1 MAGDQMSNRIQKYQC
16 IKQVHAEPMTY
27 GAFKMS
33 VRNVRDVGKMNPA
46 APGYHV
52 IYAKGTAEEYHSWSP
67 KTAFD
72 EGYIAIPES
81 KAEQVKAGMRSAAG
95 SVS

>member
-1 MAGDQMSNRIQKYQC
+1 MVDRIKHYQC

-27 GAFKMS
+27 GHFKS
-33 VRNVRDVGKMNPA
+33 SIRNVRDVKGMDPT

-52 IYAKGTAEEYHSWSP
+52 IYSKGTAEEYHSWSP